1 AAKARAITPVPGG
14 VGPMT
19 IAMLMRNTY
28 RAASRL
34 LPPLP
39 SGERAG

>member
-1 AAKARAITPVPGG
+1 
-14 VGPMT
+14 MT